1 MRASEI
7 MRLLGIVLAV
17 LACAFL
23 AIGIAGLVLPMA
35 VWIVVLAFV
44 LSVCCGIGAV
54 GALRTDDRW

>member
-1 MRASEI
+1 MRSSEI

-23 AIGIAGLVLPMA
+23 AIGIAGLVLQLA

-44 LSVCCGIGAV
+44 LTACCGIGSIA
-54 GALRTDDRW
+54 ALRTDDRW